1 MKNARSVWAPLV
13 ILAVL
18 ASGGVATW
26 TLWPSARAERAPPND
41 ALEWPATPTDT
52 REATKDVYAAGS
64 AEIYVA
70 LAGEHAIR
78 RVPLDRIRPDAT
90 ATNDAG
96 RASGASAIA
105 AGESVLKVDPGE
117 DVMAMS
123 VGADLICFA
132 SGQRGPRGPVSVRA
146 GVLPRGPFVTY
157 RRDGP
162 SVLAIAC
169 DRSSVVVVTAG
180 EAATGLISKSNVE
193 RLSFIAD
200 DRRGNWIV
208 RSDGAITSLA
218 LDDTRVYW
226 ADTLDEKIV
235 AVAKDSGS
243 PMVLAEG
250 RGLPKSIVAFG
261 DALFWV
267 EQRGESVW
275 TMPKIGGAPRLVVQD
290 FAGFAHL
297 AAGPD
302 GVFWVNEAAVS
313 GGFRVLRAPLGG
325 GDATPVAP
333 ASPPVDGIDALMV
346 VGTDVLW
353 ARDGHVAHVS
363 TAVAGTVPSR

>member
-1 MKNARSVWAPLV
+1 
-13 ILAVL
+13 
-18 ASGGVATW
+18 
-26 TLWPSARAERAPPND
+26 
-41 ALEWPATPTDT
+41 TPTDA
-52 REATKDVYAAGS
+52 REAARDVYAAGS
-64 AEIYVA
+64 GEIYVA
-70 LAGEHAIR
+70 VAREHAIR
-78 RVPLDRIRPDAT
+78 RVPLDRIRLDAM
-90 ATNDAG
+90 APVDAG
-96 RASGASAIA
+96 RASGTSAIA
-105 AGESVLKVDPGE
+105 AGESVLTLDPAE

-132 SGQRGPRGPVSVRA
+132 SGQRGPRGPMSVRA
-146 GVLPRGPFVTY
+146 GVPPRGPFVTH

-169 DRSSVVVVTAG
+169 DRSAVVVVTADEG
-180 EAATGLISKSNVE
+180 STGLTSKSNVE

-200 DRRGNWIV
+200 DRHGNWIV

-218 LDDTRVYW
+218 LDETHVYW
-226 ADTLDEKIV
+226 ADALDEKIV
-235 AVAKDSGS
+235 AVAKDGGL
-243 PMVLAEG
+243 PTVLAEG

-261 DALFWV
+261 DTLFWV
-267 EQRGESVW
+267 EQRGEAVW
-275 TMPKIGGAPRLVVQD
+275 MMPKVGGSPRLVVQD

-333 ASPPVDGIDALMV
+333 ASPAVDGIDALMV
-346 VGTDVLW
+346 VGTDVFL
-353 ARDGHVAHVS
+353 ARDGHVARVS